1 MKESGFSALVL
12 GLTAL
17 AFRVLSSAD
26 LSNDH
31 YMHLAWAQQLLFG
44 QLPGRDF
51 VDPGMPLAYAI
62 SAAAQWMRPGPFTE
76 LVLSA
81 ALLGLAAAVTYLV
94 AERLSGSAPVA
105 IGVTLLEVA
114 FQPRFYS
121 YPKILVPAVAM
132 LIFQRYADKRTL
144 PWLVTLGVWTGLAG
158 LLRHDLAVYAAV
170 GISAG
175 LLALRWPDR
184 RRAFSSVA
192 VYGSLVTATLI
203 PYALFVRWSEGIAE
217 HLRRGLE
224 FSKAEAHQRIFA
236 LPPLTSFDF
245 LAWGREDAAAF
256 LFYAAHAAV
265 LITIAILLGRRIR
278 HSPEERAAA
287 TAATAMLAAYLAVI
301 LRHPLDARLPDL
313 AAVVAIVLAWILG
326 QAWQVVAESLKRGP
340 TGITSSGSTSFA
352 RFGQATL
359 VAAAAMALAL
369 STARSVWVLEKL
381 PEAID
386 NTGVY
391 GGVNGM
397 VDTVT
402 DLKERGSVWPWA
414 RSWPSRELPDAVRYL
429 NECTEPT
436 DALLTTWPAPEYGFF
451 ARRPFAAGHAEF
463 LPPRAFATDTDQQ
476 QMLAWLRAQRV
487 PVALVNEPRR
497 EEFAGAY
504 PKIDAYLRAG
514 YREAGRFTIYDGSNI
529 IVAVRSDLRGRRTW
543 GPQGWPC
550 DLEPVR

>member
-1 MKESGFSALVL
+1 MKDRAFPALVL
-12 GLTAL
+12 GLLAL
-17 AFRVLSSAD
+17 AFRILSSAD

-44 QLPGRDF
+44 QIPGRDF

-62 SAAAQWMRPGPFTE
+62 SAVAQWVRPGPFTE
-76 LVLSA
+76 LVLSG
-81 ALLGLAAAVTYLV
+81 ALVGLAAAVTYLV

-105 IGVTLLEVA
+105 VAVTLLEIA

-132 LIFQRYADKRTL
+132 LLFQMYADKRTFR
-144 PWLVTLGVWTGLAG
+144 WLAAIAVWTALAG

-175 LLALRWPDR
+175 LLALRWPER
-184 RRAFSSVA
+184 QRAVSSVA
-192 VYGSLVTATLI
+192 AYGALVAAALV
-203 PYALFVRWSEGIAE
+203 PYGLFVRWSEGITE

-236 LPPLTSFDF
+236 LPELTSLDV

-256 LFYAAHAAV
+256 LFYAAHTVVVVAV
-265 LITIAILLGRRIR
+265 AILFARRIR
-278 HSPEERAAA
+278 HSPDERAAA
-287 TAATAMLAAYLAVI
+287 TAATAMLVAYLAVI
-301 LRHPLDARLPDL
+301 LRYPLDARLPDL
-313 AAVVAIVLAWILG
+313 AAVLAFVLAWILG
-326 QAWQVVAESLKRGP
+326 QAWHVVAESFNAASSGV
-340 TGITSSGSTSFA
+340 TSSLA
-352 RFGQATL
+352 RFGRATL
-359 VAAAAMALAL
+359 VATAAMALAL
-369 STARSVWVLEKL
+369 VTARSVWVLEKL

-391 GGVNGM
+391 GGVNDM
-397 VDTVT
+397 VETVA

-414 RSWPSRELPDAVRYL
+414 RSWPSQELPDAVRYV
-429 NECTEPT
+429 NECTGPT

-463 LPPRAFATDTDQQ
+463 LPPRAFVTDTDQR
-476 QMLAWLRAQRV
+476 QMLEWLRVQRV
-487 PVALVNEPRR
+487 PVALINEQRR

-514 YREAGRFTIYDGSNI
+514 YRDAGRFTIYDGSTI
-529 IVAVRSDLRGRRTW
+529 TVAVRSDLRGRRTW

-550 DLEPVR
+550 DLEPAR